1 MAKNAPRSAS
11 LWSRATRTGKPAMPG
26 IDLHIHSTA
35 SDGLLSP
42 SEVVRVALSLGL
54 THIALCDHD
63 SVDGVSEAID
73 AARNTTLVVVP
84 GVELSAGTRDEGV
97 HILGYFIDHD
107 DAQLRTRLSSLR
119 DIRAERA
126 RKLIALLEGGGIS
139 IGFEEVLD
147 QAAGGS
153 VGRAHVAHLLVRRGY
168 ATSVRDA
175 FDRMLGEGRPFYVP
189 KPVHSP
195 ADVIGWVR
203 DAGGV
208 AVLAHPALSRADG
221 LVGDLKAAGL
231 VGIEA
236 YHGDHDDTLRD
247 HYARMAGRHGL
258 IVTGGSDFHGEG
270 AGGHPIGS
278 AHVPPHVY
286 DDLVAASVRASAGT
300 DRA

>member
-1 MAKNAPRSAS
+1 
-11 LWSRATRTGKPAMPG
+11 MPG

-63 SVDGVSEAID
+63 SVDGVSEAIE
-73 AARNTTLVVVP
+73 AARNTALVVVP

-107 DAQLRTRLSSLR
+107 DPQLRARLSSLR

-126 RKLIALLEGGGIS
+126 RKLISLLEGGGIS

-153 VGRAHVAHLLVRRGY
+153 V
-168 ATSVRDA
+168 
-175 FDRMLGEGRPFYVP
+175 
-189 KPVHSP
+189 
-195 ADVIGWVR
+195 GWVR

-221 LVGDLKAAGL
+221 LVGDLAAAGL
-231 VGIEA
+231 LGIEA
-236 YHGDHDDTLRD
+236 FHGDHDDTLRD

-286 DDLVAASVRASAGT
+286 DDLVTASVRASAGT